1 MSAAKRGTLSP
12 EEIAARQAARKKRRR
27 RRVRAFRAALLRLV
41 LLAAVVYVLFFHI
54 VGLTLMPSGDMY
66 PRMDAGD
73 LLLYYRLEKA
83 PRAQDVIVL
92 EKAVNSD
99 YSALAE
105 EEDGLDAAEVFPS
118 EEETGAPEAAREKTE
133 EKGGLLAWKNLPAWV
148 RDALIWLGFRDP
160 DAPEKTLFVGRV
172 VAAGGDTVEV
182 TADGRLLVNGN
193 SMIESNIFYPTTE
206 YVGFLEYPLKL
217 QAGEVFVLADFRNG
231 GADSRFFGPVKEQ
244 EILGTVITLVRRNHL

>member
-1 MSAAKRGTLSP
+1 MSAAKRDALSP
-12 EEIAARQAARKKRRR
+12 EEIAARKAARQKRRR

-99 YSALAE
+99 YSALTEDE
-105 EEDGLDAAEVFPS
+105 EGADAGEVFSS
-118 EEETGAPEAAREKTE
+118 EEGTETEAAREETE
-133 EKGGLLAWKNLPAWV
+133 KKGGIFAWKNLPAWA

-172 VAAGGDTVEV
+172 VAAAGDTVEV